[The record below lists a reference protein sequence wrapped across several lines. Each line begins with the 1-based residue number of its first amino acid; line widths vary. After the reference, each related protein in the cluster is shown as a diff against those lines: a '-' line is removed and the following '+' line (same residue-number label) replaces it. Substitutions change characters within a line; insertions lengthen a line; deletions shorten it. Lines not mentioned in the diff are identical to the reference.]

1 MSQRFIM
8 YSTGDSFTVDD
19 KEHEM
24 PPIHFTIENQA
35 KKFKNFLNNQEQEN
49 KKLENRLNRYEY
61 KMAKSQQAQENLVSE
76 IKNRIKYLQQT
87 EFKHM
92 ETERLISIME
102 LKRMLN
108 LISSGSC
115 EVYETKKTIDEIEAL
130 KKQNKELKEYIRE
143 VTRLKDDE
151 FTFTVTEN
159 KMELFKDKLYIKDA
173 HTTVEMIKG
182 RMLKITVYPPRHAP
196 MSFCYH
202 ITGKTNML

>member
-1 MSQRFIM
+1 MTEKEELVYCEICEYGNM
-8 YSTGDSFTVDD
+8 YCYDEFDADAWCD
-19 KEHEM
+19 KENDAFDVNA
-24 PPIHFTIENQA
+24 PIKCKDYLPKRNFKGRYGYDVTDNFVDKKGDHIFDNENPC
-35 KKFKNFLNNQEQEN
+35 NMNDEWMDLLNEQD
-49 KKLENRLNRYEY
+49 
-61 KMAKSQQAQENLVSE
+61 
-76 IKNRIKYLQQT
+76 
-87 EFKHM
+87 
-92 ETERLISIME
+92 
-102 LKRMLN
+102 
-108 LISSGSC
+108 
-115 EVYETKKTIDEIEAL
+115 DEIEAL

-196 MSFCYH
+196 MIFCYH